1 VEACAFRDAFPRF
14 EGIDAVILGAS
25 PDTVAAQAKFKAK
38 FQLPFPLLADRDHVV
53 AEAYGVWKEKS
64 MYGKTSMGVERTTFI
79 IDPHGRIAHVFSKV
93 KVDGHADEVLTR
105 LG

>member
-1 VEACAFRDAFPRF
+1 M
-14 EGIDAVILGAS
+14 ILGAS

-38 FQLPFPLLADRDHVV
+38 YALPFSLLADADHAL

-79 IDPHGRIAHVFSKV
+79 IDPSGRIAHVFPKV
-93 KVDGHADEVLTR
+93 KVDGHAAEVLER

>member
-1 VEACAFRDAFPRF
+1 
-14 EGIDAVILGAS
+14 VILGAS

-38 FQLPFPLLADRDHVV
+38 YALPFPLLADADHAL

-79 IDPHGRIAHVFSKV
+79 IDRSGRIAHLFPKV
-93 KVDGHADEVLTR
+93 KVDGHAAEVLDR

>member
-1 VEACAFRDAFPRF
+1 M
-14 EGIDAVILGAS
+14 ILGAS

-38 FQLPFPLLADRDHVV
+38 SALPFAWLADADHAL

-79 IDPHGRIAHVFSKV
+79 IDRSGRIAHIFPKV
-93 KVDGHADEVLTR
+93 KVDGHAAEVLDR